1 MIVSETPLKNL
12 SQNRELEAR
21 LRKAYN
27 EVLKDSNSALLR
39 FSLAELETRMLNLI
53 PDNWNLKVTWSTTT
67 EPSLPEE
74 CQLCAL
80 IQISPCIRNGFF
92 WWRKIGLVYKGF
104 HYFLLGAN
112 MKNNFA
118 VVRKIS
124 LHDFQFSIPLLSCC
138 CIMSSDFFHTTV
150 CCIFLYLFMLLA
162 STWTY
167 GWNIRSAAWR
177 KSGHEAKPERPAEAR
192 EIMDVE

>member
-27 EVLKDSNSALLR
+27 EVLKDSNSVLLR
-39 FSLAELETRMLNLI
+39 FSLAELETRMINLI

-150 CCIFLYLFMLLA
+150 CCIFCIFSCSLLLPELMA
-162 STWTY
+162 ETSDQLHDVK
-167 GWNIRSAAWR
+167 AATR
-177 KSGHEAKPERPAEAR
+177 QSRNVRQKLEK
-192 EIMDVE
+192 